1 MVTSYE
7 YKGIKD
13 MTTGETLKYLRIK
26 AGLTQAELSFRTR
39 ISNQQI
45 SFYECG
51 RNEPRFDVMCKLIK
65 AMGYEIEIKEKK

>member
-1 MVTSYE
+1 
-7 YKGIKD
+7 

-39 ISNQQI
+39 ITNQMI

-51 RNEPRFDVMCKLIK
+51 RSEPRFDVMCKLIK